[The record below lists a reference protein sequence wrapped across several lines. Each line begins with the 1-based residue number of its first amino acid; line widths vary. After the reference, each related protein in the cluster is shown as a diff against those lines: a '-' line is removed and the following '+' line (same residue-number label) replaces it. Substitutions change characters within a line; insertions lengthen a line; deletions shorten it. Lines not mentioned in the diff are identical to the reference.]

1 MRRVRVRLH
10 QRIELIIQRDHAF
23 LRADGIDAVAALPQ
37 RVDAPRAFPRLF
49 FGQITAHERIHILLK
64 AREVA
69 LAADEIRHLQN
80 NLFDVGIVKQ
90 KHRRAETVGQR
101 NDRLRQF
108 AEIRRLDHQPRNAL
122 IHQRLKR
129 MRHQLCIAAR
139 IRQRC
144 HNQIAAVKVRSCT
157 RWDRYS
163 TARLPSPCV
172 PTRPD
177 RQSDVSDEYFE
188 AETAP

>member
-37 RVDAPRAFPRLF
+37 RIDAPRAFPRLF

-69 LAADEIRHLQN
+69 LAADENRHLQN

-108 AEIRRLDHQPRNAL
+108 VEIRRLDHQPRNAL

-129 MRHQLCIAAR
+129 MRHKLCIAAR

-144 HNQIAAVKVRSCT
+144 HNQIAAVKVRQLHAGWIVFKQHGFRHRAFQPVLT
-157 RWDRYS
+157 GNQ
-163 TARLPSPCV
+163 T
-172 PTRPD
+172 
-177 RQSDVSDEYFE
+177 
-188 AETAP
+188 